1 MDGVSVVQDLYDI
14 RSQNK
19 QILQVILFCV
29 GGGDFLELGGFGPCC
44 TADRHRRRICGAEG
58 LDAVSVPEPEKKP
71 SSSAA
76 APKRTRGPVAGEEL
90 LLL

>member
-1 MDGVSVVQDLYDI
+1 MQNIDGVSVVQDLYDI

-19 QILQVILFCV
+19 QILQVMI
-29 GGGDFLELGGFGPCC
+29 FLSLGGLDLVALLTGTGDILEKLVCL
-44 TADRHRRRICGAEG
+44 CGAEG

-76 APKRTRGPVAGEEL
+76 APKTNTRTSCW
-90 LLL
+90 